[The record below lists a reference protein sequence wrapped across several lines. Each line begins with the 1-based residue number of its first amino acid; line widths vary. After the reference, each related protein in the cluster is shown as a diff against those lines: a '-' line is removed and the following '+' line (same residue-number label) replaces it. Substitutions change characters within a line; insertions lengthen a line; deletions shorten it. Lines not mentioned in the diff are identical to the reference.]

1 MQRRRRRAP
10 VLPATCATTARK
22 EWIKCRAAPPLCRPA
37 TSPSPSRR
45 WPPHPRES
53 KGKTCGLKAPH
64 GTGAERISARPP
76 SRGIPSSPA
85 RASENEPIL
94 ASERGEGA
102 ADSELWRMCGRVG
115 RPVSCRGVAW
125 VAYGATAT
133 GRHSRR
139 RMRRGA
145 SNWRRGRRSSGG
157 G

>member
-1 MQRRRRRAP
+1 MDQVPSSPTALPPGNIP
-10 VLPATCATTARK
+10 VPIPTVASASAG
-22 EWIKCRAAPPLCRPA
+22 IKR
-37 TSPSPSRR
+37 
-45 WPPHPRES
+45 
-53 KGKTCGLKAPH
+53 KTCGLKAPH